1 MSHYI
6 ATSIAFLI
14 PFVAVFIVQPSVA
27 KVALAKNFIAEP
39 EDKLPGIPLLSL
51 GGVSMFI
58 GINLSIALVS
68 DRAGFVNMHDLLA
81 ALIVLFFSGFLMD
94 TNLAFRYFRFSVK
107 LLAAILVVI
116 RFHEGP
122 LPLFSMLPAW
132 ADVTLQI
139 GFIVSFMFA
148 FHRLT
153 IARKTLL
160 LLIAL
165 VNALC
170 LGFYFGATENAAH
183 WSILAFSLAGSLAGI
198 LGYSRYALHRKKP
211 LPLIGHT
218 GIYISALILATLWL
232 NFLYLHPIFS

>member
-1 MSHYI
+1 MSEYI
-6 ATSIAFLI
+6 AASIAFLI
-14 PFVAVFIVQPSVA
+14 PLIAVYIVQPSVA

-58 GINLSIALVS
+58 GINLSIALIS
-68 DRAGFVNMHDLLA
+68 NRTGFVSMHDLLA

-94 TNLAFRYFRFSVK
+94 TNLAFRYFRFAVK
-107 LLAAILVVI
+107 MLAAILVVV

-122 LPLFSMLPAW
+122 QPLFSMLPTW
-132 ADVTLQI
+132 MDVILQI
-139 GFIVSFMFA
+139 GFIVVFMFA

-153 IARKTLL
+153 KARKTLFL
-160 LLIAL
+160 LLGL
-165 VNALC
+165 VNAIG
-170 LGFYFGATENAAH
+170 LGLYFGTTANVQYWA
-183 WSILAFSLAGSLAGI
+183 ILAFSLAGSLAGI
-198 LGYSRYALHRKKP
+198 LSYSRYALYRQKP

-232 NFLYLHPIFS
+232 NVLFLNPIF

>member
-6 ATSIAFLI
+6 AASIAFLI
-14 PFVAVFIVQPSVA
+14 PLIAVFIVQPSVA
-27 KVALAKNFIAEP
+27 KIALAKNFTAEP

-68 DRAGFVNMHDLLA
+68 NRTGFVSMHDLIA

-94 TNLAFRYFRFSVK
+94 SNLAFRYFRFSVK

-116 RFHEGP
+116 RFHQGP
-122 LPLFSMLPAW
+122 EPLFPMLPTW
-132 ADVTLQI
+132 IDVILQL
-139 GFIVSFMFA
+139 GFIVTFMFA
-148 FHRLT
+148 YHRLAK
-153 IARKTLL
+153 ARRTLFLL
-160 LLIAL
+160 LGL

-170 LGFYFGATENAAH
+170 LGFYFGATENVQH
-183 WSILAFSLAGSLAGI
+183 WSILAFSLAGSLTGI
-198 LGYSRYALHRKKP
+198 LGYSRYALHLKKP

-218 GIYISALILATLWL
+218 GIYISALILAALWL
-232 NFLYLHPIFS
+232 NFLYLNPFF